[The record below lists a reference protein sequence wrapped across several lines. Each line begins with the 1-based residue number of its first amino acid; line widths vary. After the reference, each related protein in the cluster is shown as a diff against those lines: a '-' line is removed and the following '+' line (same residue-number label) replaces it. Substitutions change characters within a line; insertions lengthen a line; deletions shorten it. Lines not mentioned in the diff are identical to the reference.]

1 MNYEI
6 SLLLKKTPTFHNL
19 YVPYNNENGLELKR
33 IEEYQ
38 KAPKNEDSLPADID
52 MFLKD

>member
-1 MNYEI
+1 MKNNE
-6 SLLLKKTPTFHNL
+6 LTPKPTFHHL

-38 KAPKNEDSLPADID
+38 KAPKNESSLPVDID
-52 MFLKD
+52 IFLKDKK